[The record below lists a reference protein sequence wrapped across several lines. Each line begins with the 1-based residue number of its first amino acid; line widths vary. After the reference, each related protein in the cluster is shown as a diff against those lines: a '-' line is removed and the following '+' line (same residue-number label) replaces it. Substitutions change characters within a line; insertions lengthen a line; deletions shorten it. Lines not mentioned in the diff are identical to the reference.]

1 MIAHATDGIG
11 LNDGVDAS
19 VVERRYCELGVGPIA
34 VFLGDDEFGTGH
46 ESSIR
51 LRLEGGFGTS

>member
-1 MIAHATDGIG
+1 MIAHAADGIG

-19 VVERRYCELGVGPIA
+19 VVERRYRELGVGPIA
-34 VFLGDDEFGTGH
+34 VFLGDNEFATGH

-51 LRLEGGFGTS
+51 LRLEGGLETC